1 MQWLQSADLDPND
14 PDNASLMEL
23 RRLLD
28 STQVH
33 LDQEPRFRLRGR
45 DASYMAPPRRGAR
58 DRQLRCKTRW
68 ADSGPCSPSRRRPAG
83 GAGGGGGGREAA
95 RPQGRGDGGQQLA
108 SALRIWQR
116 RLGDQLDLQRGLQAE
131 LASAPP
137 PPCAP
142 EPPHLVLTPN
152 LSPPPQAATARGSR
166 PTGSARRCRL
176 WPSWPEL
183 LTGEPLAGA
192 EWTGRTYGCFLYAW
206 DRGLLQADG
215 RKPSDSCLTCSVCTA
230 SPRSSAWG
238 RQDAGRCRTL
248 WRSCR
253 TM

>member
-152 LSPPPQAATARGSR
+152 LSPPPQAATARGSA
-166 PTGSARRCRL
+166 PQVLPGA
-176 WPSWPEL
+176 
-183 LTGEPLAGA
+183 AGC
-192 EWTGRTYGCFLYAW
+192 GP
-206 DRGLLQADG
+206 RGLSYSQGSLSPAQSGLDALMAA
-215 RKPSDSCLTCSVCTA
+215 SCMRGTEACCQQTGGNHPTA
-230 SPRSSAWG
+230 A
-238 RQDAGRCRTL
+238 
-248 WRSCR
+248 
-253 TM
+253 